1 MTAAKALATIIR
13 ESDSESVVQIIDGLE
28 YVNHHFNK
36 FVVDGYKFSATKLPT
51 IYGMMYRASNTDS
64 KVIKLVTK
72 ANSHFA
78 KKFIP
83 LLAEFKPDVIVST
96 HPFTSIMCS
105 KLIGKGVTNIPLI
118 TIMTDFTLHSAWIN
132 PFVSRYIVSSAQMVD
147 QLEQMGVDRNIILP
161 IGIPIMPV
169 FFEKDEHKD
178 EHLAQLG
185 FDPNLKTVLIMAGS
199 FGVTDILKIYEN
211 INEIDL
217 DFQIIVI
224 TGKNEKLFDA
234 FNTILSCNENLR
246 VGELQANF
254 DDDAEPSRKDY
265 KLNITKKT
273 KLIYYTDEVHKYM
286 HLSDL
291 IITKPGGLTVTEAL
305 ASCLPM
311 ALFKGIPGQETENTE
326 YLCSNNLAISIKK
339 SNAAEVV
346 YQLLKYPDRLL
357 SMKESCTRL
366 NNKDSEYKIVDVIQ
380 QCISEMKEPVLLPAF
395 VDINVEIDKLEEE
408 TLYSEFNQVM
418 QEMEDDFDIPDDDDD
433 EFEEKIQRLKM
444 KMYESLKKMTDFTSK
459 HDDE

>member
-1 MTAAKALATIIR
+1 
-13 ESDSESVVQIIDGLE
+13 
-28 YVNHHFNK
+28 
-36 FVVDGYKFSATKLPT
+36 
-51 IYGMMYRASNTDS
+51 
-64 KVIKLVTK
+64 
-72 ANSHFA
+72 
-78 KKFIP
+78 
-83 LLAEFKPDVIVST
+83 
-96 HPFTSIMCS
+96 
-105 KLIGKGVTNIPLI
+105 
-118 TIMTDFTLHSAWIN
+118 
-132 PFVSRYIVSSAQMVD
+132 
-147 QLEQMGVDRNIILP
+147 
-161 IGIPIMPV
+161 
-169 FFEKDEHKD
+169 
-178 EHLAQLG
+178 
-185 FDPNLKTVLIMAGS
+185 
-199 FGVTDILKIYEN
+199 
-211 INEIDL
+211 
-217 DFQIIVI
+217 
-224 TGKNEKLFDA
+224 
-234 FNTILSCNENLR
+234 
-246 VGELQANF
+246 
-254 DDDAEPSRKDY
+254 AEPSRKDY

-380 QCISEMKEPVLLPAF
+380 QCISEMKEPVRLPAF

-408 TLYSEFNQVM
+408 ALYSEFNQVM